1 MNILTENWLSVVG
14 AIYFGWSTTF
24 ICQFGLVNIHF
35 VNKFAHDLTIAKGTG
50 RKNDLFLISVL

>member
-1 MNILTENWLSVVG
+1 MNILTENWFSVLG

-24 ICQFGLVNIHF
+24 ICQFGLINILF

-50 RKNDLFLISVL
+50 R

>member
-1 MNILTENWLSVVG
+1 MNILTENWLLVVG

-24 ICQFGLVNIHF
+24 ICQFGLVNILF

-50 RKNDLFLISVL
+50 R